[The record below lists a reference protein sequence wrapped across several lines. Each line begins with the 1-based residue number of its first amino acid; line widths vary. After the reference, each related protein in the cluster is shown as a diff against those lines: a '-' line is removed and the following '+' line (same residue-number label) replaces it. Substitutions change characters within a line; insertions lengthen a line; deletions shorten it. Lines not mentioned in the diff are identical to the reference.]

1 MNAAFVD
8 STFAEEAPLPLWQQ
22 DGFLG
27 LVKWGVSDG
36 VALLTLVVVVRP
48 LLRRLL
54 APAPKLAEQP
64 GKLSG
69 PVAEGAVLKAEE
81 AGLEGLLEDRVQLSS
96 QQNAPLL
103 GNPVEQL
110 GERLKTAKVLVAED
124 PKRAV
129 QVIQNWIISEI

>member
-1 MNAAFVD
+1 
-8 STFAEEAPLPLWQQ
+8 
-22 DGFLG
+22 
-27 LVKWGVSDG
+27 LVKWGVSGG

-64 GKLSG
+64 EKLSG
-69 PVAEGAVLKAEE
+69 PVAEGTVLKAEE

-103 GNPVEQL
+103 GSPVEQL